1 MRSLQRSILCL
12 SVFLVSAAITG
23 CSQKFNDVNDTIK
36 VALFGEQDIRLDQD
50 DINNLPY
57 ASIYA
62 KVSGGPQAFMVLA
75 LAEPKTSL
83 GWHQSTSQ
91 QVSIQQASA
100 QQTIRLKWMSSDNGM
115 LVTENGRLVKTQNI
129 PQGNLIETI
138 SSQPDPLILG
148 LHQPSTP
155 TTWQRTIDWQ
165 PGYHFGYTL
174 QSKFTRQK
182 DAVII
187 VNEKPV
193 ETLYFTET
201 VTVSS
206 INTEYQNDFW
216 LHPQTGKV
224 LKSRQKIAPSLPYI
238 EITLLK
244 PYS

>member
-1 MRSLQRSILCL
+1 MRSLQRSIIYLYL
-12 SVFLVSAAITG
+12 VLVSAALTG

-36 VALFGEQDIRLDQD
+36 VALFGEADISLNQN
-50 DINNLPY
+50 DIEKLPY

-62 KVSGGPQAFMVLA
+62 KVGDGPQAFMVLA

-83 GWHQSTSQ
+83 GKHQSPS
-91 QVSIQQASA
+91 QQASA
-100 QQTIRLKWMSSDNGM
+100 QQTSLQHTTQLKWMSSDNGM
-115 LVTENGRLVKTQNI
+115 LVTENGRLVKTLNL

-138 SSQPDPLILG
+138 SSQPDPLVLG
-148 LHQPSTP
+148 LHLPSTP
-155 TTWQRTIDWQ
+155 TIWQRKIDWQ
-165 PGYHFGYTL
+165 PGYHLGYTL

-182 DAVII
+182 DAVVI
-187 VNEKPV
+187 VNEKPI
-193 ETLYFTET
+193 EALYFTET

-206 INTEYQNDFW
+206 LSTEYQNDFW

-224 LKSRQKIAPSLPYI
+224 LKSRQKIAPNLPYV